1 MGNFWRLDT
10 NYSFYKEQ
18 QLPVIV
24 TTCVS
29 LLYVV
34 DEEAV
39 DECLALRRGTGRGGM
54 YSLPTVNLNAF
65 SLEC

>member
-1 MGNFWRLDT
+1 M
-10 NYSFYKEQ
+10 
-18 QLPVIV
+18 IV

-39 DECLALRRGTGRGGM
+39 DECLALRGGRVEGM